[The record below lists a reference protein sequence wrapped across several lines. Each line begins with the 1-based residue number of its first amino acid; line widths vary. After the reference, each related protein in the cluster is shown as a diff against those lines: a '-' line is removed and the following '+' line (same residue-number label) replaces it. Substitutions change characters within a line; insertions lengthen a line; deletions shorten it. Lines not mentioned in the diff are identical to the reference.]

1 MAFSDL
7 VKKLFNK
14 EASNHHP
21 EAKLSAK
28 QRDQLNDTFLTELN
42 ELSDPQARYDLSVK
56 YSEKGATQALY
67 MLGVFYEQGDGQT
80 TYPDL
85 AAECYWRAGKFDI
98 AEAQFNLGI
107 LYAQGT
113 LGQVDLVS
121 AHYWF
126 TEATK
131 QNLAQAQ
138 FNLGTFYEDGL
149 GCVEDQKKAFE
160 LYQKA
165 ADQGFI
171 NAWHNL
177 ALMYYSGKGT
187 QRNPITAYAWVLLA
201 AKAGLKEAQET
212 EPVFTEELKSEQI
225 LAGKTLLEELETR
238 FAQYLPASASTSTN
252 SSSVQTDESQPK
264 ESPVN
269 DDDDNFYEVK

>member
-1 MAFSDL
+1 MVLKQFIN
-7 VKKLFNK
+7 KLFNRG
-14 EASNHHP
+14 ASEQAPP
-21 EAKLSAK
+21 EAL
-28 QRDQLNDTFLTELN
+28 LTEQQRTKLN
-42 ELSDPQARYDLSVK
+42 TTFIERLAELEDPQARYDLAIQF
-56 YSEKGATQALY
+56 SEKGATQALY
-67 MLGVFYEQGDGQT
+67 TLGVFYEQGDGQK
-80 TYPDL
+80 TYPEL

-98 AEAQFNLGI
+98 AEAQYNLGL
-107 LYAQGT
+107 LYAQGQ

-138 FNLGTFYEDGL
+138 FNLATFYEDGL
-149 GCVEDQKKAFE
+149 GCVEDLKKAFE
-160 LYQKA
+160 LYQTA
-165 ADQGFI
+165 ANQGFI
-171 NAWHNL
+171 TAWHNL
-177 ALMYYSGKGT
+177 ALMHYSGKGT

-225 LAGKTLLEELETR
+225 LAGKTLLEELQQE
-238 FAQYLPASASTSTN
+238 FKAFLPSNESTTT
-252 SSSVQTDESQPK
+252 QATDNK
-264 ESPVN
+264 N